1 MHAETKEADRLRTIW
16 NNTKY
21 VNLCP
26 PKLAKRTKKKH
37 KTDKCGWKPET
48 VHTVVLWDRSTSSL
62 WWVRFTKTSF
72 NPLECKG
79 NYSATLNNMKLV
91 HWPLIDGWAVN
102 WYSDEGTER
111 GHSPPRPLL
120 AVPCVTKNSPSINGQ
135 CTDHRI
141 AV

>member
-1 MHAETKEADRLRTIW
+1 MLTYAPQNWQKELKR
-16 NNTKY
+16 NTKLTSAGG
-21 VNLCP
+21 NRRP
-26 PKLAKRTKKKH
+26 STQP
-37 KTDKCGWKPET
+37 

-102 WYSDEGTER
+102 WYNDEGTER

-120 AVPCVTKNSPSINGQ
+120 AVPCVTENSPPINGQ